1 MKNAIDLPLAALA
14 IATALTTLPTAA
26 SAQKAGGASADAV
39 ITIDQTKALNGNV
52 TAGDAAGFP
61 VRITQSGTYRLTS
74 DLVVP
79 AGVGGI
85 QVMSGV
91 TAVIDMAG
99 HAIIGPASCSR
110 SVNCYQQQG
119 GTDGID
125 VGDNGSVHVSKGKI
139 RGFTRAG
146 VDGNSAGSL
155 VRASDLDVSSNGM
168 GIMASRLFA
177 TRIFAEQN
185 AQFGIYAIHGSI
197 VDSFAGNNNVGI
209 GMSAGSI
216 RGNTSYFNNFA
227 YWLPAAVYQDNTAT
241 ANGALMM
248 VAPQH
253 PGSNNGF

>member
-1 MKNAIDLPLAALA
+1 MLTTLSTAALA
-14 IATALTTLPTAA
+14 
-26 SAQKAGGASADAV
+26 QKAAGGSGDGA

-52 TAGDAAGFP
+52 TPGDAAGFP

-79 AGVGGI
+79 AGLDGI

-91 TAVIDMAG
+91 TAVIDMSG
-99 HAIIGPASCSR
+99 YAIIGPANCSR
-110 SVNCYQQQG
+110 TVNCYQQQG

-125 VGDNGSVHVSKGKI
+125 VGDNGSVHVSKGRI

-146 VDGNSAGSL
+146 LEGNNAGAL

-168 GIMASRLFA
+168 GIMAARLFA
-177 TRIFAEQN
+177 ARIFAEQN

-197 VDSFAGNNNVGI
+197 VDSYAGANHVGI
-209 GMSAGSI
+209 GMSAGSV
-216 RGNTSYFNNFA
+216 RGNSSHFNA
-227 YWLPAAVYQDNTAT
+227 YGYWLPAAVYQDNTAT
-241 ANGALMM
+241 ANNAVMM

>member
-1 MKNAIDLPLAALA
+1 MKTAIDLKLVALAA
-14 IATALTTLPTAA
+14 ATMLTTLPTAA
-26 SAQKAGGASADAV
+26 WAQKAGAGSGDGVVA
-39 ITIDQTKALNGNV
+39 IDQTKALNGNV

-61 VRITQSGTYRLTS
+61 VRISQSGSYRLTS

-79 AGVGGI
+79 AGLDGI

-99 HAIIGPASCSR
+99 YAIIGPANCSR
-110 SVNCYQQQG
+110 TVNCYQQQG

-125 VGDNGSVHVSKGKI
+125 VGDSGSVHVSRGKI

-146 VDGNSAGSL
+146 LEGNSAGVL
-155 VRASDLDVSSNGM
+155 VRATDLDVTGNGM
-168 GIMASRLFA
+168 GIMATRLFA

-185 AQFGIYAIHGSI
+185 AQFGIYAIQGSI
-197 VDSFAGNNNVGI
+197 VDSYAGSNHVGI
-209 GMSAGSI
+209 GMSAGSV
-216 RGNTSYFNNFA
+216 RGSTSYFNVFG

-241 ANGALMM
+241 ANNAVMM